1 MSHDEPLKLSV
12 ALDMLARTPM
22 PVLAGGTD
30 FYPAL
35 RDLPAPARVMDVTG
49 IEGLRGIERTT
60 SGWRIG
66 AATTWTDII
75 RAPLPAVFD
84 ALKAAA
90 REVGSVQ
97 IQNAATLAGNV
108 CNASPAADG
117 VPPLLTLNASVELAS
132 VRGTR
137 QLALED
143 FIFGPRAT
151 AKSADELMVAINIPF
166 MDDAARSVFVKLGAR
181 RYLVISIVMASIT
194 LVANDNDCLQEV
206 RIAVGACSPVAQRL
220 HALEA
225 VLAGQSIHA
234 DLVSLITPGMLSTLS
249 PINDVRG
256 SGAYRM
262 EAVHQL
268 ICRLLADCLHDLPGN
283 QRPLLPDR
291 HDEDES

>member
-1 MSHDEPLKLSV
+1 MSHAEQLNLSV
-12 ALDMLARTPM
+12 ALKTLAHTPM

-35 RDLPAPARVMDVTG
+35 RDMPAPARVIDVTR
-49 IEGLRGIERTT
+49 IEGLRGIEHTT

-75 RAPLPAVFD
+75 RAPLPAVFN

-90 REVGSVQ
+90 SEVGSVQ
-97 IQNAATLAGNV
+97 IQNAATLAGNL

-137 QLALED
+137 QLPLSD
-143 FIFGPRAT
+143 FILGPRST
-151 AKSADELMVAINIPF
+151 AKSADELMVAINIPA
-166 MDDAARSVFVKLGAR
+166 MGDSACSAFVKLGSR

-194 LVANDNDCLQEV
+194 LLADDNDYLQDI
-206 RIAVGACSPVAQRL
+206 RIAVGACSSVAQRL
-220 HALEA
+220 SALEA
-225 VLAGQSIHA
+225 VLTGQSIHD
-234 DLVSLITPGMLSTLS
+234 DLVSLVTPGMLTAQS
-249 PINDVRG
+249 PIDDVRG

-262 EAVHQL
+262 DAAQQL
-268 ICRLLADCLHDLPGN
+268 VCRLLADCLHDLPGN
-283 QRPLLPDR
+283 QPPALPDSP
-291 HDEDES
+291 DGDES

>member
-1 MSHDEPLKLSV
+1 MSHAEQLNLSI
-12 ALDMLARTPM
+12 ALETLARTPM

-35 RDLPAPARVMDVTG
+35 RDTPAPARVMDVTR

-97 IQNAATLAGNV
+97 IQNAATLAGNL

-137 QLALED
+137 QLPIED
-143 FIFGPRAT
+143 FILGPRST
-151 AKSADELMVAINIPF
+151 ARSADELMVAINIPF
-166 MDDAARSVFVKLGAR
+166 MENTARSAFFKLGSR

-194 LVANDNDCLQEV
+194 LLADDNDCLQDI
-206 RIAVGACSPVAQRL
+206 RIAVGACSSVAQRL
-220 HALEA
+220 RALEA
-225 VLAGQSIHA
+225 VLTGQSIHD
-234 DLVSLITPGMLSTLS
+234 DLVSLVTPGMLLALS
-249 PINDVRG
+249 PIDDVRG

-262 EAVHQL
+262 DAVQQL
-268 ICRLLADCLHDLPGN
+268 VCRLLAECLQDLPGN
-283 QRPLLPDR
+283 QPPVLPDSP
-291 HDEDES
+291 DGDES